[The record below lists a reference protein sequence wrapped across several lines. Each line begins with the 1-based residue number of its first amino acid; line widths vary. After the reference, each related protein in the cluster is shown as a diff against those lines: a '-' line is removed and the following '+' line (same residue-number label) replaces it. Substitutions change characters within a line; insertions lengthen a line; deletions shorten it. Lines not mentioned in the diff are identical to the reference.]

1 MFTGKILQYIYIYML
16 PPPQKSTLLSHK
28 SIYIIYIY
36 IYICLNILISHTYT
50 YIYIYTCSPQQKICF
65 DIAERET
72 RQTQPKHV
80 RAILSVEKKSSD
92 GLWSIYWHGQELYL
106 SRDG

>member
-1 MFTGKILQYIYIYML
+1 MYSFFWWTGVIYIYIFMLPPPEKSTPLSIYIYML
-16 PPPQKSTLLSHK
+16 APTKKNL
-28 SIYIIYIY
+28 
-36 IYICLNILISHTYT
+36 
-50 YIYIYTCSPQQKICF
+50 CF
-65 DIAERET
+65 DIAARET